1 MYQDE
6 CNCGGCSTFGVSPVI
21 GQTVPDFEL
30 DIYKDETFSQAHL
43 ADFKGKWAVF
53 FFYPA
58 DFTFVCPTELEDL
71 ADHYAKFQ
79 ELGVE
84 IFSVSTDTRFA
95 HKAWHDHSAAIK
107 KIAYPMV
114 ADPAGE
120 LAQYFGVYIDEGN
133 DRGLARRGT
142 FIVDPD
148 GVLQAFE
155 VHANNI
161 GRDAKE
167 LIRKIEAAQFVR
179 EHGGEVCPA
188 KWRPGEK
195 TLKPGIDLVGKI

>member
-1 MYQDE
+1 MYHDE
-6 CNCGGCSTFGVSPVI
+6 CECSGSSFGMAPVI
-21 GQTVPDFEL
+21 GETVPDFEL
-30 DIYKDETFSQAHL
+30 DIYKDETFSRAHL
-43 ADFKGKWAVF
+43 SDFKGKWAVF

-58 DFTFVCPTELEDL
+58 DFTFICPTELEDL
-71 ADHYAKFQ
+71 ADNYAKFQ

-84 IFSVSTDTRFA
+84 IFSVSTDTRFT

-120 LAQYFGVYIDEGN
+120 IARYFNVYIEEGD
-133 DRGLARRGT
+133 DRGLALRGT

-148 GVLQAFE
+148 GALQAFE

-167 LIRKIEAAQFVR
+167 LIRKIEAAKFVR

-188 KWRPGEK
+188 KWHPGAK